1 MRYADETKI
10 IFSMSKNLNM
20 QWAADRDVD
29 QTSAALLHPIVGVTQ
44 RFYYSMFEITL
55 VHFIIT

>member
-10 IFSMSKNLNM
+10 IFLMSKHLNSVTLTM

-29 QTSAALLHPIVGVTQ
+29 QTSAALLHAIEGVTQ
-44 RFYYSMFEITL
+44 M
-55 VHFIIT
+55 